1 MVIVYHA
8 PSLNNPLLMAF
19 LLVNELPTQ
28 HRILIVGNFNLDQML
43 LKNVAKI
50 ASLIQ
55 NCNLSQCLQYSTHT
69 HEGILDPVFDS
80 FSSNIVS
87 FYLHPT
93 VITLF
98 VLSKS
103 EEKMWFVL
111 HSWKYLRYIAYS
123 VIMVLLSFSLKE
135 NLMKNKLIQ

>member
-55 NCNLSQCLQYSTHT
+55 NCNLSQCLQYSTHA

-103 EEKMWFVL
+103 EEKM
-111 HSWKYLRYIAYS
+111 
-123 VIMVLLSFSLKE
+123 
-135 NLMKNKLIQ
+135 

>member
-55 NCNLSQCLQYSTHT
+55 NCNLSQCLTIFNSYAWGNIRSCIWFFQFQYCFFLSSPYSDHF
-69 HEGILDPVFDS
+69 VRS
-80 FSSNIVS
+80 FQIGGKD
-87 FYLHPT
+87 
-93 VITLF
+93 VICIALLEIPALYSLF
-98 VLSKS
+98 CNYGPLKFLLKRKLN
-103 EEKMWFVL
+103 EK
-111 HSWKYLRYIAYS
+111 
-123 VIMVLLSFSLKE
+123 
-135 NLMKNKLIQ
+135 